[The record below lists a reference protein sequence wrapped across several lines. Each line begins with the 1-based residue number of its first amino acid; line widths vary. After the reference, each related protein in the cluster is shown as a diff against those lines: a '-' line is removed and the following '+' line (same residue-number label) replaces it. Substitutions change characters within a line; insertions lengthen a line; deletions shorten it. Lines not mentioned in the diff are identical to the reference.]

1 MPMLRAAA
9 QISLLKQ
16 LPARAMSGL
25 SEFIDIVHRLQG
37 LAEKLPAAELCRAL
51 VTQSGLVAALQAPTR
66 DPAVFDRRP
75 ANLEE
80 LADWFAGAASN
91 RSEEHTS
98 ELQSQIRISYA
109 VFCLKK
115 KQQNNIY
122 LHPLI

>member
-51 VTQSGLVAALQAPTR
+51 VTQSGLVAALQAQTR
-66 DPAVFDRRP
+66 DPAVFERRR

-91 RSEEHTS
+91 ARDRSEARRVGKEWVS
-98 ELQSQIRISYA
+98 PCRSRGSPY
-109 VFCLKK
+109 
-115 KQQNNIY
+115 N
-122 LHPLI
+122 